1 MTTQTEAPDTLF
13 SLTEDLKALD
23 ALLTENAGEL
33 TPEVL
38 ALMAEYQDRFETKA
52 DAVAWYAKTLEAE
65 LSVATEHAAHFATK
79 LITARRKVEAW
90 KSYVLS
96 CMTNLGAKE
105 LKGRAYTL
113 SIQQN
118 GGEQPLEIHEP
129 FKSDPSQLPE
139 MLKRVTFTPDTK
151 AIRSALQ
158 QRVFLDVGTLLPR
171 GSHIRIR

>member
-65 LSVATEHAAHFATK
+65 LSVATEHAAHFETK
-79 LITARRKVEAW
+79 RPVARRKVEAW

-96 CMTNLGAKE
+96 CMTNLGARE
-105 LKGRAYTL
+105 IKGRAYTL
-113 SIQQN
+113 SVQAN
-118 GGEQPLEIHEP
+118 GGEQPLEIFEP
-129 FKSDPSQLPE
+129 YKSDPSQLPE
-139 MLKRVTFTPDTK
+139 MLRREVVTPDTK
-151 AIRSALQ
+151 VIRSALAQ
-158 QRVFLDVGTLLPR
+158 GVFLDVATLLPR
-171 GSHIRIR
+171 GFHVRIR